1 MVPGTIPA
9 LVEYAAAAHGDRE
22 ALVDGDVRWTYA
34 ELAARVRG
42 AAHAAAARGVRPG
55 DRVGIWAP
63 NGRHWIVHA
72 LGLACAGAVLV
83 PLNTRYKGAEAADI
97 LRRGRASALYTV
109 NGFLGVDYPALLA
122 GEDLPDLAR
131 TVLLD
136 EEGEGDAVSEAEF
149 PKLPEVAPGDLS
161 DIIFTSGTTGKS
173 KGVLTTH
180 GQNLRVFA
188 EWSRSVTLRPGDRYL
203 LINPFFHTFGYKAG
217 ILACLLNGVTMVPEP
232 VFDLGRV
239 VERLAA
245 ERISVL
251 MGPPTVFTS
260 LLELPERPGHAI
272 RLAGTGAANV
282 PVDLVRRI
290 REELGVPSVFT
301 GYGLSESCGVVS
313 VCPPD
318 ADAETVATT
327 TGPALAGTE
336 VRIDA
341 GTGEILVRGYNVM
354 RGYLDDPA
362 ATREAIDP
370 DGWLRTG
377 DVGVLDERG
386 YLSVTD
392 RLKDMFV
399 VGGFNAYPAEIEG
412 VLVTH
417 PAVADAAVVG
427 VPDGRLGEVGAAYLV
442 VRSPVEPAELTAWL
456 RERLANFKVPRYFH
470 VVDALPRNAGGKVLK
485 QELRGR
491 S

>member
-1 MVPGTIPA
+1 MAPGTIPA
-9 LVEYAAAAHGDRE
+9 LVEHAAAVHGDRE

-34 ELAARVRG
+34 ELAAEVRG

-72 LGLACAGAVLV
+72 LGLACAGAVLI

-109 NGFLGVDYPALLA
+109 NGFLGVDYPGLLA

-136 EEGEGDAVSEAEF
+136 EEYAAPEV
-149 PKLPEVAPGDLS
+149 KLPEVAPDDLS
-161 DIIFTSGTTGKS
+161 DIIFTSGTTGRS

-232 VFDLGRV
+232 VFDLERV
-239 VERLAA
+239 VARLAE

-251 MGPPTVFTS
+251 MGPPTVFHS
-260 LLELPERPGHAI
+260 LLELPERPAHAI

-282 PVDLVRRI
+282 PVDLIRRI

-362 ATREAIDP
+362 ATAEAIDA

-377 DVGVLDERG
+377 DVGVLDGRG
-386 YLSVTD
+386 HLAVTD

-442 VRSPVEPAELTAWL
+442 VRSPVEPAGLAAWL

-485 QELRGR
+485 RELRKM